1 MLVNMGDLPRPDQ
14 NVLSQS
20 VWVPLESHQKQQQ
33 QQQQHQVQL
42 NNSSSVMEGTGVMQ
56 SQPFESMS
64 QLQQKRASF
73 YALSGAKPL
82 SNQVESQQREKQ
94 PSMESSIIQSVA
106 LDPNGGSNESG
117 KRSEAALGNDGSS
130 QVSSDNKRM
139 KLE

>member
-33 QQQQHQVQL
+33 QQQHHVQL
-42 NNSSSVMEGTGVMQ
+42 NNSSSVMGSTGVMQ

-82 SNQVESQQREKQ
+82 SNQAESQQREKQ
-94 PSMESSIIQSVA
+94 PPLENSIIQSAA

-117 KRSEAALGNDGSS
+117 KRSEAALENDGSS
-130 QVSSDNKRM
+130 QVSGDNKRM